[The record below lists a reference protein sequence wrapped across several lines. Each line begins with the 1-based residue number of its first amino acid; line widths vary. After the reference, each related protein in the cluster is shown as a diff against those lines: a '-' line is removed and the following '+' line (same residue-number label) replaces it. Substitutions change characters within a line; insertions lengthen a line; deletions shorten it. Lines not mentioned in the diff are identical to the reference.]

1 MTRAATA
8 LPVVALVWA
17 GVTIGGSMIAAPSK
31 FQAASLTLAQTLEV
45 GRAQFFWLGVAES
58 LLCAALIGVI
68 ALRPANA
75 RLRMGAPILVFG
87 IQWLIVMPFLD
98 DRTVRRIAGE
108 PVGES
113 HLHLVFVVLDI
124 LKVVMLIAVGVAALR
139 LTQDEAEHVADDH
152 TG

>member
-58 LLCAALIGVI
+58 LMCAALIGVL

-75 RLRMGAPILVFG
+75 RLRMGAPVLVFG
-87 IQWLIVMPFLD
+87 VQWLIVMPFLD
-98 DRTVRRIAGE
+98 DRTVRRITGE

-124 LKVVMLIAVGVAALR
+124 LKVAMLIAVGVAALR
-139 LTQDEAEHVADDH
+139 RTQDEAEHGADDH
-152 TG
+152 AG

>member
-1 MTRAATA
+1 MTRNAVAI
-8 LPVVALVWA
+8 PVLALVWA
-17 GVTIGGSMIAAPSK
+17 GVTIGGSLIAAPSK

-45 GRAQFFWLGVAES
+45 GRAQFFWLGVTES
-58 LLCAALIGVI
+58 LLCAALIGVL

-87 IQWLIVMPFLD
+87 VQWLIVMPFLD

-113 HLHLVFVVLDI
+113 HLHLVFVVLEI
-124 LKVVMLIAVGVAALR
+124 LKVAMLIAVGVAALR
-139 LTQDEAEHVADDH
+139 CTPGEANNGTDDH
-152 TG
+152 AG